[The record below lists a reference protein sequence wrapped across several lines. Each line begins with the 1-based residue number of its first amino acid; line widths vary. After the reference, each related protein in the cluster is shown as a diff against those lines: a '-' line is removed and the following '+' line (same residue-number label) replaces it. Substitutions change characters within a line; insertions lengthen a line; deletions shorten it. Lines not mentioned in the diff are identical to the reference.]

1 LRRGFACS
9 FFVGIDAQDLVSLAG
24 GWKGAGFVT
33 AEETVAEADDEGV
46 AKFAQGAR
54 DEGECSA

>member
-1 LRRGFACS
+1 M
-9 FFVGIDAQDLVSLAG
+9 VSLAG